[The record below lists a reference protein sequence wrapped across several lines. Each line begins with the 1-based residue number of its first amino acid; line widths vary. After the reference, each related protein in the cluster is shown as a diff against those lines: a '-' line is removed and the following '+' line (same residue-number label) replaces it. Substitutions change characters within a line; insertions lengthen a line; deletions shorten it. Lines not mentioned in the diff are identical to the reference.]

1 MCKPRHH
8 ATAITVRVNRLKL
21 KIKQLRATRDELIA
35 IANRL
40 VELQEDLIAEKSKM
54 EKVKDE
60 ALGRLEAELNEAK
73 CRLSESQLRHQEL
86 MDQKDVLDSLPLE
99 SETTPYS
106 GEAHLESTPD
116 SNCDVTPH
124 NSFDDKTIICG
135 KLETITQGSEEACVH
150 PPPRHGGRMPSPS
163 VMLIRAQLNLPRN
176 VIETDVHEPD
186 AQICVENTEQH
197 TTKVEAPKVTSLI
210 QTEDVKADIV
220 TYDGTSCMSKP
231 RHHATAITV
240 RVNRLKLKIKQLR
253 ATRDELIA
261 IANRLVELQE
271 DLIAEKSKMEKVKDE
286 ALGRLEAELNE
297 AKCRLSESQ
306 LRHQELMDQ
315 KDVLDSLPLESETT
329 PYSGEAHLE
338 STPDS
343 NCDVTPHNSFD
354 DKTIICGKLETIT
367 QGYVI

>member
-1 MCKPRHH
+1 MC
-8 ATAITVRVNRLKL
+8 
-21 KIKQLRATRDELIA
+21 
-35 IANRL
+35 
-40 VELQEDLIAEKSKM
+40 
-54 EKVKDE
+54 
-60 ALGRLEAELNEAK
+60 
-73 CRLSESQLRHQEL
+73 
-86 MDQKDVLDSLPLE
+86 
-99 SETTPYS
+99 
-106 GEAHLESTPD
+106 
-116 SNCDVTPH
+116 
-124 NSFDDKTIICG
+124 
-135 KLETITQGSEEACVH
+135 
-150 PPPRHGGRMPSPS
+150 
-163 VMLIRAQLNLPRN
+163 
-176 VIETDVHEPD
+176 
-186 AQICVENTEQH
+186 
-197 TTKVEAPKVTSLI
+197 
-210 QTEDVKADIV
+210 
-220 TYDGTSCMSKP
+220 KP

>member
-150 PPPRHGGRMPSPS
+150 PPPRHGGRMPTALVMQKNRLNFSRKATKTEDIARLNDFVHEEAKPRAKTAKIGLLGKETHDRPQLTRRRPLGRNDVLIPTEREQMSRRPSPQAQLS
-163 VMLIRAQLNLPRN
+163 RCKEVPGKKTQNDVATRRGIRACVSPRE
-176 VIETDVHEPD
+176 I
-186 AQICVENTEQH
+186 
-197 TTKVEAPKVTSLI
+197 
-210 QTEDVKADIV
+210 
-220 TYDGTSCMSKP
+220 KP
-231 RHHATAITV
+231 RSR
-240 RVNRLKLKIKQLR
+240 RVYEQLPEAVAKKQHDELERKRKSKLEDLQIQRQEQLR
-253 ATRDELIA
+253 QKREQSQASRRDNKTRPTKAT
-261 IANRLVELQE
+261 
-271 DLIAEKSKMEKVKDE
+271 
-286 ALGRLEAELNE
+286 
-297 AKCRLSESQ
+297 
-306 LRHQELMDQ
+306 
-315 KDVLDSLPLESETT
+315 T
-329 PYSGEAHLE
+329 
-338 STPDS
+338 
-343 NCDVTPHNSFD
+343 
-354 DKTIICGKLETIT
+354 
-367 QGYVI
+367 